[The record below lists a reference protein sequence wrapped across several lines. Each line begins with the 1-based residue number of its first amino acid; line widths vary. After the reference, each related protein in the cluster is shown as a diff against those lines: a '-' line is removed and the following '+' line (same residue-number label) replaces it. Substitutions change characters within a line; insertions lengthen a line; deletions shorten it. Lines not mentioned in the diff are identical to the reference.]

1 VAATIDTVTD
11 TGATEQTAVSVPAR
25 QTVVPSLTPPPSGSW
40 EAQTV
45 TLAGGG
51 VSVSQTVDG
60 TSGWSVAPCQSMTSA
75 TWYFA
80 GGTTASPDGLSL
92 ALLNPT
98 SIPVVVDLS
107 FVTPSATLHPI
118 NYQGIVLSPGQLV
131 VEDVA
136 SEVQNM
142 SSVSTVVV
150 ARTGRVVAS
159 ELQVFSGP
167 ANGLS
172 LLPGAIVPQTRWV
185 IPQSQETSGGVS
197 DLYVFN
203 PGTQTESV
211 TVRLRLASGPLHPLA
226 AQIAPGSTW
235 ILHTSSQ
242 TRIPDNTTYTTS
254 IDAQGGP
261 GVVVA
266 RLVAVPSSLAPQ
278 AGMGSAVDGL
288 TASAAS
294 GEWVVPAPGTSA
306 SPASSN
312 AAPEYLALANESGA
326 RERFAAIALTPSG
339 TKQLESGVLGTG
351 VTAIVSGSTLS
362 AAGFDPI
369 IVRAGGPMGVSED
382 VGPTA
387 AVGVVIMPG
396 IPLAQPIG
404 P

>member
-1 VAATIDTVTD
+1 
-11 TGATEQTAVSVPAR
+11 
-25 QTVVPSLTPPPSGSW
+25 
-40 EAQTV
+40 
-45 TLAGGG
+45 
-51 VSVSQTVDG
+51 
-60 TSGWSVAPCQSMTSA
+60 
-75 TWYFA
+75 
-80 GGTTASPDGLSL
+80 
-92 ALLNPT
+92 
-98 SIPVVVDLS
+98 
-107 FVTPSATLHPI
+107 
-118 NYQGIVLSPGQLV
+118 
-131 VEDVA
+131 
-136 SEVQNM
+136 
-142 SSVSTVVV
+142 
-150 ARTGRVVAS
+150 
-159 ELQVFSGP
+159 
-167 ANGLS
+167 
-172 LLPGAIVPQTRWV
+172 
-185 IPQSQETSGGVS
+185 
-197 DLYVFN
+197 
-203 PGTQTESV
+203 
-211 TVRLRLASGPLHPLA
+211 
-226 AQIAPGSTW
+226 
-235 ILHTSSQ
+235 
-242 TRIPDNTTYTTS
+242 
-254 IDAQGGP
+254 
-261 GVVVA
+261 VA